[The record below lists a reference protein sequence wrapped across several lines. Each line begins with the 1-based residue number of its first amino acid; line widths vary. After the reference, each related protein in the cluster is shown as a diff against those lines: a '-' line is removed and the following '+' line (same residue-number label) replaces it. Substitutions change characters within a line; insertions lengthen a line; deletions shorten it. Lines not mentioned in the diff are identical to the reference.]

1 MLWRTRRCNAS
12 LKRFFKTKL
21 QHFYECLKISWF
33 SFLFIPWRK
42 ARRLEQFSNTFEV
55 THNFVIRKSDFFY
68 LAKNEKN
75 VLMFFYGHYENKWQW
90 NDVPTEL
97 QWTTNLLIWSHMRDQ
112 CRRLYVNRTVVQTFK
127 NFVYK
132 LQRYSYSLISY
143 RKFCKTS
150 KNKVLKTRFPMLRI
164 ELGPWPWKRQILSTT
179 SHGNICIAGISIE

>member
-1 MLWRTRRCNAS
+1 MLFGKAISSIW
-12 LKRFFKTKL
+12 LKMKKMYSCFSTVITKINDN
-21 QHFYECLKISWF
+21 E
-33 SFLFIPWRK
+33 
-42 ARRLEQFSNTFEV
+42 T
-55 THNFVIRKSDFFY
+55 TY
-68 LAKNEKN
+68 LRSC
-75 VLMFFYGHYENKWQW
+75 
-90 NDVPTEL
+90 T
-97 QWTTNLLIWSHMRDQ
+97 WTTNLLIWSHMRDQ